1 MAKKKKKK
9 QQKNQ
14 TADSLAS
21 RLVKQL
27 EAGEPGELASLAAA
41 EGIQADAFEAAFA
54 TAVEMLEKG
63 PDPRRVL
70 QLPEAFQLAFIELA
84 AKDQDDDL
92 IGDIYDMSE
101 SKAVKKQAKR
111 ILHRLR
117 SQGLSV
123 EVPDDTGQSVLDRAV
138 SEEHKPLPC
147 HLSPVSGSGGRMV
160 LMARYTQGGVAVHQ
174 GEMTDTDGLVQF
186 AGGTIGRNRYRQMSQ
201 EMMADP
207 SERLLEIDYAEAR
220 LHLARA
226 VEQCREAGKPP
237 PDEYLEAS
245 GDLGEVNDD
254 AAPPKP
260 SELLP
265 VDAIGD
271 LDALAAEAVELLE
284 LPEFA
289 DWLPD
294 EDTIKAIDE
303 KIQDVESSQVVIND
317 QQRIEQVEKAIDS
330 GVEVLIGDE
339 DKRRQHHDRLM
350 ENAVYLHR
358 TGREEQAKQAAAAAW
373 QLLVENFEPSQSK
386 FFDRLLKKLFR
397 SAEEI
402 VAHMGEIGKAPPA
415 DPADD
420 PADEPGEGPGGNI
433 IITP

>member
-9 QQKNQ
+9 QSKKQ
-14 TADSLAS
+14 TASSLAS
-21 RLVKQL
+21 RLVEQL
-27 EAGEPGELASLAAA
+27 KAGEPGDLASLAAS

-54 TAVEMLEKG
+54 ASKEMFDKG

-70 QLPEAFQLAFIELA
+70 DLPEAFQLAFIELA
-84 AKDQDDDL
+84 AKDEDDDL
-92 IGDIYDMSE
+92 IGDIYEISE
-101 SKAVKKQAKR
+101 NKVVKKQAKR

-123 EVPDDTGQSVLDRAV
+123 EVPDDTGQSVLNRAV
-138 SEEHKPLPC
+138 EEEYKPLPC
-147 HLSPVSGSGGRMV
+147 HLSPVSGNGGRMV
-160 LMARYTQGGVAVHQ
+160 LMARYTQGGVSVHQ
-174 GEMTDTDGLVQF
+174 GEMTDTEGLVQF

-207 SERLLEIDYAEAR
+207 NERLLEIDYAEAR
-220 LHLARA
+220 LHLALA
-226 VEQCREAGKPP
+226 VERCRETGKAPP
-237 PDEYLEAS
+237 NEYLEAS
-245 GDLGEVNDD
+245 GDLGEVNKD

-265 VDAIGD
+265 ADGIGD
-271 LDALAAEAVELLE
+271 LDTLATEAVELLE

-294 EDTIKAIDE
+294 EDTIKAIDD
-303 KIQDVESSQVVIND
+303 KIKEVESSQVAIND
-317 QQRIEQVEKAIDS
+317 KQRIEQVEKAIDG
-330 GVEVLIGDE
+330 GVAVLIGDE
-339 DKRRQHHDRLM
+339 EKRRQHHDRLM

-358 TGREEQAKQAAAAAW
+358 TGRVEQAKQAAAAAW
-373 QLLVENFEPSQSK
+373 QLLAEDFEPAQSK

-397 SAEEI
+397 PAEEI
-402 VAHMGEIGKAPPA
+402 VAHMGEIGMAPPA
-415 DPADD
+415 D